1 MMNPLSTGSEMNDAR
16 KPSRSRPAAIA
27 TRPVASASAVV
38 NPTTSPG
45 FDDTVATTPIDS
57 AAVADIG
64 GITGRDALWAH
75 PDLLPSAEDLDDPA
89 GFVARTAAGAP
100 AETDW
105 DAGLRDLDKD
115 LDGTLDD
122 DASGGPAES

>member
-16 KPSRSRPAAIA
+16 KPSRSSPAPIA

-38 NPTTSPG
+38 SPTTSSG

-64 GITGRDALWAH
+64 
-75 PDLLPSAEDLDDPA
+75 
-89 GFVARTAAGAP
+89 
-100 AETDW
+100 ETTSW
-105 DAGLRDLDKD
+105 REVPRRA
-115 LDGTLDD
+115 
-122 DASGGPAES
+122 